1 MERPGKTLSDAAFA
15 MIVPG
20 ADQEGL
26 PRRGPK
32 PTRAYLTD
40 GFESAKLRQRSNDA
54 VESQAS
60 PTNRDARGLGR
71 PAALQPPSSSLGDLV
86 YYSEGS
92 GQGQSGQS
100 QSPRGAFSPARTTG
114 RFRFLPES
122 LKTMP
127 VPPVF
132 PSVRNRANA
141 PTAPNDEEDALE
153 APDSPLSPGKTKR
166 SPKAKA
172 MSQSFYLDRPKPKRL
187 HQGGASGGEQ
197 LQLTI
202 EGFEAPKR
210 EAKDELSP
218 SPSSSMKRMVLEKEH
233 DAKDVQKARRLSS
246 LYVRGWTQRK
256 DESDSTAEGGANEEE
271 EEQESPLER
280 LLQLQKELQEAL
292 SLHARGFAIELKA
305 MSIEEEKEMLELE
318 GLIEEHGLTG
328 KAALAYILCAKLGSL
343 DAAFNYL
350 DGNSSEAF
358 AAVSWHTG
366 LMILRVDLPKIAG
379 LGKQQMF
386 SSITKGGTT
395 VSREAWHEY
404 FAGVEDSLPALPS
417 HMRQKR
423 TAQKPRVP
431 EAPPPLPP
439 PPPPKPKE
447 PKPEPE
453 PKSEEKK
460 ESTGVGWKKL
470 RMATKKLKTLSSFN
484 TMHEEQQQ
492 QQQQD
497 PQEEDEAFKERVT
510 MQLQGLCP
518 DESVK
523 LMNLSRKQRAVCM
536 QVAKDSGLWSS
547 TQGSSLLVL
556 REGPFTEEMRKEI
569 ANLPLASGL
578 RLLVSK
584 IGPGL
589 VLLGRMLTDMN
600 GMRMSKA
607 CGKCPSCCEELS
619 LPAESPASRSL
630 MDHVEEDGYDVDI
643 FNDQGSDMEIK
654 SAIEAQLAGLE
665 VDAMFDYPA
674 GAGQVFR
681 SCVGKVCD
689 NYGYEVSGMH
699 GSQERVVVGN
709 LATAMVKL
717 HTDLSDLSSG
727 TVEFGRE
734 ISRLQKEA
742 IRREARL
749 NGYSVV
755 EDETG
760 CLKVS
765 RMSIL
770 VPESENLGSK

>member
-1 MERPGKTLSDAAFA
+1 MERPGKTLKDAAFA

-71 PAALQPPSSSLGDLV
+71 PAALQPPSSSLGDL
-86 YYSEGS
+86 SEGS

-100 QSPRGAFSPARTTG
+100 QSPRRTFSPARTG

-132 PSVRNRANA
+132 PSLRNRANA
-141 PTAPNDEEDALE
+141 PTAPNDEEDALDW
-153 APDSPLSPGKTKR
+153 APESPLSPGRTKR

-172 MSQSFYLDRPKPKRL
+172 MNQSFYLDRPKPKSRM
-187 HQGGASGGEQ
+187 HQGGASGEQ
-197 LQLTI
+197 LHLLTI

-210 EAKDELSP
+210 EAAKDELP
-218 SPSSSMKRMVLEKEH
+218 SPSSSMKRMVLQEH
-233 DAKDVQKARRLSS
+233 DAKDVQRARRLSS
-246 LYVRGWTQRK
+246 LYVRGWMQRK

-271 EEQESPLER
+271 EEEQESPLER
-280 LLQLQKELQEAL
+280 LLRLQKELQEAL
-292 SLHARGFAIELKA
+292 AMHARGVAIELKA
-305 MSIEEEKEMLELE
+305 MSISEEKEMLELE

-417 HMRQKR
+417 QLRQKR
-423 TAQKPRVP
+423 TAQKPRLP
-431 EAPPPLPP
+431 EAPLPPPPP

-453 PKSEEKK
+453 PKPEEKK
-460 ESTGVGWKKL
+460 ESTGVGWRKL

-492 QQQQD
+492 QQQE

-510 MQLQGLCP
+510 MQLQGLSP

-523 LMNLSRKQRAVCM
+523 LQNLSRKQRAVCM

-584 IGPGL
+584 VGPGL

-607 CGKCPSCCEELS
+607 CGKCPSCCDELS

-630 MDHVEEDGYDVDI
+630 MDFGEEDGYDVDI
-643 FNDQGSDMEIK
+643 FNDQGSDTEIK
-654 SAIEAQLAGLE
+654 SAIEAQLADLE

-674 GAGQVFR
+674 GAGQAGHQAADFR
-681 SCVGKVCD
+681 RQIAELVCAL
-689 NYGYEVSGMH
+689 
-699 GSQERVVVGN
+699 Q
-709 LATAMVKL
+709 
-717 HTDLSDLSSG
+717 HT
-727 TVEFGRE
+727 
-734 ISRLQKEA
+734 QEA
-742 IRREARL
+742 IMKKC
-749 NGYSVV
+749 
-755 EDETG
+755 THMHHT
-760 CLKVS
+760 C
-765 RMSIL
+765 
-770 VPESENLGSK
+770 

>member
-1 MERPGKTLSDAAFA
+1 
-15 MIVPG
+15 
-20 ADQEGL
+20 
-26 PRRGPK
+26 
-32 PTRAYLTD
+32 
-40 GFESAKLRQRSNDA
+40 
-54 VESQAS
+54 
-60 PTNRDARGLGR
+60 
-71 PAALQPPSSSLGDLV
+71 
-86 YYSEGS
+86 
-92 GQGQSGQS
+92 
-100 QSPRGAFSPARTTG
+100 
-114 RFRFLPES
+114 
-122 LKTMP
+122 
-127 VPPVF
+127 
-132 PSVRNRANA
+132 
-141 PTAPNDEEDALE
+141 
-153 APDSPLSPGKTKR
+153 
-166 SPKAKA
+166 
-172 MSQSFYLDRPKPKRL
+172 
-187 HQGGASGGEQ
+187 
-197 LQLTI
+197 
-202 EGFEAPKR
+202 
-210 EAKDELSP
+210 
-218 SPSSSMKRMVLEKEH
+218 MKRMVLQEH
-233 DAKDVQKARRLSS
+233 DAKDLQKARRLSS

-256 DESDSTAEGGANEEE
+256 DESDSTAEGGGNEEE

-280 LLQLQKELQEAL
+280 LLRLQRELQEAL
-292 SLHARGFAIELKA
+292 ALHARGFAIELKA
-305 MSIEEEKEMLELE
+305 MSISEEKEMLELE

-350 DGNSSEAF
+350 DGNSSQAF

-386 SSITKGGTT
+386 SSIAKGGTT

-417 HMRQKR
+417 QLRQKR
-423 TAQKPRVP
+423 TAPKPRVP
-431 EAPPPLPP
+431 EAPPPPP

-453 PKSEEKK
+453 PKPEEKK
-460 ESTGVGWKKL
+460 ESTGVGWRKL

-492 QQQQD
+492 QQQQE

-510 MQLQGLCP
+510 MQLQGLSP

-523 LMNLSRKQRAVCM
+523 LQNLSRKQRAVCM

-607 CGKCPSCCEELS
+607 CARCPSCCEELS

-630 MDHVEEDGYDVDI
+630 MDFGEEDGYDVDI
-643 FNDQGSDMEIK
+643 FNDQGSDAEIK
-654 SAIEAQLAGLE
+654 LAIDAQLAGLE

-674 GAGQVFR
+674 AAGQVFR
-681 SCVGKVCD
+681 SCVGRVCD
-689 NYGYEVSGMH
+689 DYGYEVSGMH

-717 HTDLSDLSSG
+717 HTDLSSG

-749 NGYSVV
+749 KGYSVV

-760 CLKVS
+760 LKVS

-770 VPESENLGSK
+770 VPESEAKRRSIQELSQLSGQVFQRYATGMTGTAPTYMRRNDLLDMVKDGGQELSDAQTEGLKKAYDETLHLQVEVTKASNGLSKQFFKVFLDKAMQEAGWYPGPEILEALHEKAQAQDGFA